1 MVDQT
6 LSALRQA
13 LATLEAQVR
22 PAEEERKQVTVL
34 FAEIADFTVLSETMD
49 TEDLT
54 DLLNG
59 LWSRLD
65 GIIVAHGG
73 TIDKHLS
80 DAIMALWGAEQA
92 REDDAEQA
100 IRAALT
106 MREDLATF
114 CTRRDIELQMHTGL
128 HTGLVFLSE
137 LATTRELMAIGD
149 TVNTAYRLQNAA
161 PAGSILI
168 SHDTYRHVRGVFDV
182 QPLDL
187 LTLRGKTEPLQAYTV
202 LKAKPRAFR
211 MATRGVEGIET
222 RMVGRDTDL
231 QALQAAFQFSMD
243 TATTQVLTVVGDAG
257 VGKSRLL
264 YEFDNWLELLPEY
277 VTYFK
282 GRAVPVMQS
291 IPYRII
297 RDMFAYRFNIRE
309 TDHTADALAKF
320 RAGLGDVLSPNQAD
334 LVGHLV
340 GFDFAAST
348 AVQNLLGSPSFG
360 QLARGYLTHYVRYI
374 AQGPTVIFLEDIHWA
389 DKSSLDLVQ
398 HLHDAIPTARLLIVC
413 LARPTLFERHPKW
426 GQWET
431 ETGATPARIDLKPL
445 TLEESKT
452 LVGQI
457 LRPVQEL
464 PPDLCDLII
473 RGAEGNPYYIEEL
486 IKMMLDDG
494 IILRGEPYWTI
505 PSDYMLRARVPPTLT
520 GILQARLDSLST
532 DEKGVLQRAS
542 VVGRRFWDDAVAHIG
557 ATAGQPAP
565 RNVRVQVQ
573 EPLEILQSKELVFQQ
588 RNSAFADTDEY
599 MFKHALLRD
608 VTYET
613 VLLRLRRA
621 YHAQAAAWLE
631 TNAGD
636 RLGEYLDLIAEHYV
650 VAGEKEKAATY
661 LQRAGEEKYKVSA
674 FHEAWTAF
682 ERALK
687 LREPNSE
694 KYVTLLVRIGYVLYQ
709 LSEYLPAQQRL
720 HEALDLARASGDRQ
734 AESAALGGIG
744 WTLMGQGRYDET
756 EPYLNPAL
764 QIAQEIGDRTGAA
777 VILHHLGDVAYRQ
790 GDSVAAEQYAGESLA
805 LYRELGSRQG
815 MVEAHRVL
823 GYANM
828 ARGNYAQ
835 AEHHHGESLAIAQE
849 IGDRRGLS
857 SALIN
862 LGETVR
868 RQERFREALQY
879 YQDSLLIV
887 REVGNRRGE
896 AISLLNQGHTYSA
909 LGEDDLAW
917 DYFRQAID
925 LSLIIGTAAVL
936 EEALAG
942 IALLQARAGRHTAAA
957 ELLGFVQAHPAWNA
971 EVEEA
976 AQPTLDIL
984 QRELAPEQLA
994 ALLEK
999 GRACSQDEV
1008 VSRVSG
1014 EKGPGKRGAR

>member
-1 MVDQT
+1 M
-6 LSALRQA
+6 
-13 LATLEAQVR
+13 
-22 PAEEERKQVTVL
+22 
-34 FAEIADFTVLSETMD
+34 
-49 TEDLT
+49 
-54 DLLNG
+54 
-59 LWSRLD
+59 
-65 GIIVAHGG
+65 
-73 TIDKHLS
+73 
-80 DAIMALWGAEQA
+80 
-92 REDDAEQA
+92 
-100 IRAALT
+100 RA
-106 MREDLATF
+106 DLATF
-114 CTRRDIELQMHTGL
+114 YATRDIDLQLRTGL

-137 LATTRELMAIGD
+137 LTTTRELMAIGD

-161 PAGSILI
+161 PAGNILI
-168 SHDTYRHVRGVFDV
+168 SHDTYRHIRGVFDV
-182 QPLDL
+182 QPLEP
-187 LTLRGKTEPLQAYTV
+187 LTLRGKAEPLQAYTV
-202 LKAKPRAFR
+202 LQAKPRAFR

-222 RMVGRDTDL
+222 NMVGRDADL
-231 QALQAAFQFSMD
+231 QALQEAFQFSMD
-243 TATTQVLTVVGDAG
+243 TTTTQVITVVGDAG

-282 GRAVPVMQS
+282 GRAVPVMQT

-297 RDMFAYRFNIRE
+297 RDMFAYRYNIRE

-320 RAGLGDVLSPNQAD
+320 RAGVGDVLPPDQAD
-334 LVGHLV
+334 VVGHLV
-340 GFDFAAST
+340 GFDFATSP
-348 AVQNLLGSPSFG
+348 AVESLLGSPSFG
-360 QLARGYLTHYVRYI
+360 QLAWGYLTHYIRSI
-374 AQGPTVIFLEDIHWA
+374 TKSPTVIFLEDIHWA
-389 DKSSLDLVQ
+389 DSSSLNLVR
-398 HLHDAIPTARLLIVC
+398 HLHEAIPAARLLIVC
-413 LARPTLFERHPKW
+413 LARPTLFERHPEW
-426 GQWET
+426 GQWEVRPV
-431 ETGATPARIDLKPL
+431 ATPPRINLRPL
-445 TLEESKT
+445 TLDESKL
-452 LVGQI
+452 LVHQI
-457 LRPVQEL
+457 LRKVEYTPQ
-464 PPDLCDLII
+464 DLCELIV

-494 IILRGEPYWTI
+494 IILRHEPYWTV
-505 PSDYMLRARVPPTLT
+505 PTDYMLRARVPPTLT

-532 DEKGVLQRAS
+532 AEKGVLQRAS

-557 ATAGQPAP
+557 AATGQAATLG
-565 RNVRVQVQ
+565 VRVQVQ
-573 EPLEILQSKELVFQQ
+573 EPLQILQSKELVFQQ
-588 RNSAFADTDEY
+588 RDSAFADAEEY

-631 TNAGD
+631 AHAGD

-650 VAGEKEKAATY
+650 AAGEKKKAATY

-674 FHEAWTAF
+674 FREALTAF
-682 ERALK
+682 ERALE
-687 LREPNSE
+687 LRGPDSPE
-694 KYVTLLVRIGYVLYQ
+694 YIVLLVRIGYVLYH

-720 HEALDLARASGDRQ
+720 QEALDLARATGDRQ
-734 AESAALGGIG
+734 TESAALGGIG

-756 EPYLNPAL
+756 GPYLNPAL
-764 QIAQEIGDRTGAA
+764 QIAQEIGDRAGAA

-790 GDSVAAEQYAGESLA
+790 GDSKAAERYAGESLA

-828 ARGNYAQ
+828 AQGNYEQ
-835 AEHHHGESLAIAQE
+835 AAYHHGESLAIARE

-868 RQERFREALQY
+868 RQGRLREALQY
-879 YQDSLLIV
+879 YQDSLPIIH
-887 REVGNRRGE
+887 EVGNRRGE

-917 DYFRQAID
+917 DLFRQAIAV
-925 LSLIIGTAAVL
+925 SLVIGTAAVL

-942 IALLQARAGRHTAAA
+942 IALLETRVGRHEAAA
-957 ELLGFVQAHPAWNA
+957 ELLGFVRAHPAWNA

-976 AQPTLDIL
+976 AQPVLDIL
-984 QRELAPEQLA
+984 KRELTPDQLA

-999 GRACSQDEV
+999 GRGHSQDEV
-1008 VSRVSG
+1008 VGRLGVEKEPGGRVLSTT
-1014 EKGPGKRGAR
+1014 